1 MFSFSLFHACFLFNS
16 CNVIGVLSVMGKRRE
31 PASFCPEELIV
42 SGMYILNIYVKTKQY
57 VIVSVT
63 DLYFPGFSVCRAFGD
78 LVKMQLMVQQGLGGA

>member
-1 MFSFSLFHACFLFNS
+1 
-16 CNVIGVLSVMGKRRE
+16 MGKRRE

-78 LVKMQLMVQQGLGGA
+78 LVKMQLLVQQGLGGA